1 MEFSK
6 EIIEIFDYI
15 GEKLG
20 IAIDWSSANVVPY
33 LQELC
38 SKYINWEIATS
49 VVWLLMGVILMLLC
63 IPIWKKFKEALV
75 RHEKD
80 YYDDAYVGWL
90 IGFCCCII
98 VGLPITIVQIFDIV
112 KCIYLPEL
120 QIYEYITNIIET
132 QN

>member
-1 MEFSK
+1 MNFSK
-6 EIIEIFDYI
+6 EIIEVFDYI

-38 SKYINWEIATS
+38 GKYINWEIATS
-49 VVWLLMGVILMLLC
+49 TIWLVIGITLMLLC
-63 IPIWKKFKEALV
+63 IPIWKKLKEALI
-75 RHEKD
+75 RYEKN
-80 YYDDAYVGWL
+80 YRDDAFIGWL
-90 IGFCCCII
+90 IAFCGCIV
-98 VGLPITIVQIFDIV
+98 VGLVITIPQVFDIV

-120 QIYEYITNIIET
+120 QIYEYIKHLIEM